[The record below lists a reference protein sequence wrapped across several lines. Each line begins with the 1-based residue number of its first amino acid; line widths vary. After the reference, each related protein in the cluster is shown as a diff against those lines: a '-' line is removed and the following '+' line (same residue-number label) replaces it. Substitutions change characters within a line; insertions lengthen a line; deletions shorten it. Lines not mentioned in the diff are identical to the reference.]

1 MKRREFI
8 QNSGLGLGMLMLSP
22 EITELFKKQ
31 KVTTGI
37 QLYSVREAMKNN
49 PLATLTALRKM
60 GYTVV
65 EHANY
70 VDHKF
75 YGWTPAEFK
84 KVLNDLGMTMPS
96 GHTVLRSTHWDDK
109 NKDFNDDWKKLVDNA
124 AFMGQKYVISP
135 SMEKAWRNDYDTLMK
150 VLEIFN
156 KSGDLC
162 AKSGMQFG
170 YHNHE
175 FEFSEKLNG
184 ETLWDIMNKN
194 TDPKS
199 VSMQLDVGN
208 MYIAGAKAKDIIAM
222 FPGRY
227 LNIHVKD
234 QIAGKKEGSFESCVL
249 GQGILPMKEIID
261 MAKANG
267 ANLFIIEQEAYQ
279 GKDPVSSMQEN
290 FTAMKKWKYIK

>member
-1 MKRREFI
+1 MK
-8 QNSGLGLGMLMLSP
+8 NSSATLALATLSP
-22 EITELFKKQ
+22 NLLQFAKENS
-31 KVTTGI
+31 VTTGI
-37 QLYSVREAMKNN
+37 QLYSVRQDMGKD
-49 PLATLTALRKM
+49 PLGTLKALREM

-84 KVLNDLGMTMPS
+84 KVLNDLGMSMPS
-96 GHTVLRSTHWDDK
+96 GHTVLRSSHWDEK
-109 NKDFNDDWKKLVDNA
+109 AKDLNDDWKKLVENA

-150 VLEIFN
+150 VLDIFN

-162 AKSGMQFG
+162 AKNGMQFG

-175 FEFSEKLNG
+175 FEFNEKLKG

-194 TDPKS
+194 TDSKS

-208 MYIAGAKAKDIIAM
+208 MYIAGALAKDIIAKY
-222 FPGRY
+222 PGRY

-234 QIAGKKEGSFESCVL
+234 QIAGQKEGSFESCIL
-249 GQGILPMKEIID
+249 GEGILPMKEILD
-261 MAKANG
+261 LAKSNG

-279 GKDPVSSMQEN
+279 GKAPIQSMQAN
-290 FTAMKKWKYIK
+290 YVRMKQWGYL

>member
-22 EITELFKKQ
+22 EISELFKNEKI
-31 KVTTGI
+31 TTGI
-37 QLYSVREAMKNN
+37 QLYSVREAMKSN

-75 YGWTPAEFK
+75 YGWTPTEFK
-84 KVLNDLGMTMPS
+84 KVLNDLGMVMPT

-109 NKDFNDDWKKLVDNA
+109 TKDFNDDWKKLVDNA

-150 VLEIFN
+150 VLDIFN
-156 KSGDLC
+156 KSGELC
-162 AKSGMQFG
+162 AKNGMQFG

-194 TDPKS
+194 TDPAS

-208 MYIAGAKAKDIIAM
+208 MYIAGAKAKDIIAKY
-222 FPGRY
+222 PGRY

-234 QIAGKKEGSFESCVL
+234 QIAGQKEGSFESCVL

-261 MAKANG
+261 LAKANG

-279 GKDPVSSMQEN
+279 GKDPVSCMQEN
-290 FTAMKKWKYIK
+290 FTAMKKWKYIQ

>member
-1 MKRREFI
+1 MNRRKFIKNTSGTLALAALSPNFI
-8 QNSGLGLGMLMLSP
+8 QYTKAN
-22 EITELFKKQ
+22 EIS
-31 KVTTGI
+31 TGI
-37 QLYSVREAMKNN
+37 QLYSVRQDMDKD
-49 PLATLTALRKM
+49 PLGTLKALREM

-70 VDHKF
+70 VNHKF

-84 KVLNDLGMTMPS
+84 TILNDLGMTMPS
-96 GHTVLRSTHWDDK
+96 GHTVLRSTHWDEK
-109 NKDFNDDWKKLVDNA
+109 AKDLNDDWKKLVENA

-135 SMEKAWRNDYDTLMK
+135 SMERAWRSEYDTLMR
-150 VLEIFN
+150 VIEIFN

-162 AKSGMQFG
+162 AKYGMQFG

-175 FEFSEKLNG
+175 FEFNEKLNG
-184 ETLWDIMNKN
+184 ETLWDILNIN

-208 MYIAGAKAKDIIAM
+208 MYIAGAFAKDIIAKY
-222 FPGRY
+222 PGRY

-234 QIAGKKEGSFESCVL
+234 QIAGQKEGSFESCIL
-249 GQGILPMKEIID
+249 GKGILPMKEILD
-261 MAKANG
+261 LAKSNG

-279 GKDPVSSMQEN
+279 GKEPIASMKEN
-290 FTAMKKWKYIK
+290 YQSMKNWGFL